1 MTVIEVSAQIAEEWK
16 KKRIDR
22 TNTRQNILE
31 KKANNKENEEEN
43 RNQRERNR
51 DTEYRKEKEGR

>member
-1 MTVIEVSAQIAEEWK
+1 MIEVSAQIAEEWK
-16 KKRIDR
+16 KKKKEIDR

-31 KKANNKENEEEN
+31 KKANNKENERTETKESAI
-43 RNQRERNR
+43 R